1 MGAASKA
8 KTVSP
13 TELRD
18 LLAVDERAVGATQVP
33 YEILVTLLADLG
45 VLP

>member
-1 MGAASKA
+1 VQG
-8 KTVSP
+8 P
-13 TELRD
+13 ELRD
-18 LLAVDERAVGATQVP
+18 PLAVDERAVGATQVP